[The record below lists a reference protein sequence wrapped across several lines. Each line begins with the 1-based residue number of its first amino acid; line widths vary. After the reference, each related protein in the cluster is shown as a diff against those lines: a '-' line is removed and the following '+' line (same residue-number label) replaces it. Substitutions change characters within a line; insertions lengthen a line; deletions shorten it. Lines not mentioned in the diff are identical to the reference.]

1 MESYL
6 FNFDIKEIINILD
19 EEEQFYKIICQ
30 KYIKTMEKEMLLEKD
45 DQILH
50 IFIKDEYIYLKHDD
64 KINNINY
71 QNYLDNNFET
81 YKYNSYQELY
91 NFVIED
97 EIKHDIDDLG
107 LFDENN
113 KWNFYINFEE
123 LKKIGYGFMVKDNY
137 PLIEKYAL
145 SEEKIFDFFNHFSLE
160 QLDNFEE
167 TLKYYFIEHSIV
179 YNEYEGLTINP
190 ISHFKDKGSNTFNS
204 DIIRLACGLISY
216 EDFIEDY
223 KENTSVFNDIEK
235 VADLEINEDKNE
247 NEFDYEYD

>member
-1 MESYL
+1 MKL
-6 FNFDIKEIINILD
+6 INI
-19 EEEQFYKIICQ
+19 
-30 KYIKTMEKEMLLEKD
+30 
-45 DQILH
+45 IL
-50 IFIKDEYIYLKHDD
+50 
-64 KINNINY
+64 
-71 QNYLDNNFET
+71 
-81 YKYNSYQELY
+81 YQELY

-179 YNEYEGLTINP
+179 YNEYEGLIINP

-235 VADLEINEDKNE
+235 VTDLEINEDKNE